1 MLFILGFIA
10 GGILGM
16 AIMALMAA
24 AKQEDES
31 FVLRKED
38 STSDCFWCGEKMIRL
53 QDGQMIC
60 PECGWRYQEGGKVDG
75 FYR

>member
-38 STSDCFWCGEKMIRL
+38 STSDCFWCGEKI
-53 QDGQMIC
+53 QKTNNEYIC
-60 PECGWRYQEGGKVDG
+60 PACGWIYKGEER
-75 FYR
+75 